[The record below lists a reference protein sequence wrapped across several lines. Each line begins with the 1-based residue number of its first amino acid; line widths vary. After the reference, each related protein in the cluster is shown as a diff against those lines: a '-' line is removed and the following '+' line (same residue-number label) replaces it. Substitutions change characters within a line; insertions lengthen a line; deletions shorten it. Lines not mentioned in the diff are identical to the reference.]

1 MALVMT
7 GKTATRN
14 AISTTLRKPGPL
26 QMMTSGAMATIG
38 TVCRK
43 IA

>member
-1 MALVMT
+1 MIGKRLMT
-7 GKTATRN
+7 TT
-14 AISTTLRKPGPL
+14 ISTTLRRFWPNIAI
-26 QMMTSGAMATIG
+26 TSGAMATIG

>member
-1 MALVMT
+1 MIEAIVI
-7 GKTATRN
+7 TAGNPSPIQIT
-14 AISTTLRKPGPL
+14 IT
-26 QMMTSGAMATIG
+26 GAMATIG